1 MEYLKNLD
9 VKDDSPIFLF
19 ILEREWKLTP
29 EASENFSVV
38 EFEFFIA
45 FFQLFNNMKMLL
57 NFPIYHL
64 LTLWSSNFEQL

>member
-29 EASENFSVV
+29 EASGNFSVV
-38 EFEFFIA
+38 EFEFF
-45 FFQLFNNMKMLL
+45 QLFNNMKTLL